1 MAKMNV
7 FGFVDNTDY
16 LQEANEKRRN
26 EKELEEL
33 ENFLDAQ
40 IYLSEIL
47 DEGYVVYQD
56 YNWDKVNK
64 KVDKTKKFYNF
75 MTDDE
80 KFKARNTDYKKA
92 FWDFYYQVVEWET
105 QQEEEAERE
114 EKERI
119 ERLNKMDEIDF
130 YFG

>member
-1 MAKMNV
+1 MAKKNI
-7 FGFVDNTDY
+7 FGFVDDFDY

-56 YNWDKVNK
+56 YNWDKTNK
-64 KVDKTKKFYNF
+64 KVDQTKKFYNF

-92 FWDFYYQVVEWET
+92 FWDFYYQVVKWET

-119 ERLNKMDEIDF
+119 ERLHKMDEIDF

>member
-1 MAKMNV
+1 MAKMNI

-56 YNWDKVNK
+56 YNWDKANK

-75 MTDDE
+75 MTE
-80 KFKARNTDYKKA
+80 KFKVRNEDYKKA

-114 EKERI
+114 EKEKV
-119 ERLNKMDEIDF
+119 ERLHKMDEIDF

>member
-1 MAKMNV
+1 MAKMNI

-56 YNWDKVNK
+56 YNWDKANK

-75 MTDDE
+75 MTE
-80 KFKARNTDYKKA
+80 KFKARNEDYKKA

-114 EKERI
+114 EKEKV
-119 ERLNKMDEIDF
+119 ERLHKMDEIDF